1 MDNHRSTIVRVVES
15 YINGLGKKDLSGI
28 PFAADFT
35 FISPLLPAMVGAP
48 QLVGEAAQEFLKGL
62 FPLLNG
68 VTIHHHI
75 VEGEHCAS
83 LFDLDTI
90 HGVIPVLDR
99 FRVVN
104 GQLKVANPF
113 YDPTPLLSAAA
124 PKE

>member
-1 MDNHRSTIVRVVES
+1 MTGIELATGIVPTYPRHPVEMARQALTVQAAC
-15 YINGLGKKDLSGI
+15 GERFTLGI
-28 PFAADFT
+28 
-35 FISPLLPAMVGAP
+35 
-48 QLVGEAAQEFLKGL
+48 
-62 FPLLNG
+62 G
-68 VTIHHHI
+68 VSHHHI